1 MRRRKA
7 AGKSSGTKFGQKLWG
22 TKPGRTSAQGSCHTK
37 CMAASPIFNV
47 QLLLTPSCM
56 NLTSPPPPRPRID
69 IPGVA
74 NSTRGDN
81 DFSLIFSLAEHRQR
95 QEAREQ
101 SNRTS
106 CCIFS
111 TSRVRLGHLARDFS
125 PISLRAK
132 SIQRFSLAQPHSQHW
147 RSMCSRGSQDG
158 QSVPAAPIA
167 SVPTRS

>member
-1 MRRRKA
+1 MYFQLETGDSRYCPPRQR
-7 AGKSSGTKFGQKLWG
+7 GCKSAESLRAQNLAQKFGGTK
-22 TKPGRTSAQGSCHTK
+22 TGRTSAQGSCHTK

-81 DFSLIFSLAEHRQR
+81 DFSLIFPLAEHRQR

-101 SNRTS
+101 SNR
-106 CCIFS
+106 
-111 TSRVRLGHLARDFS
+111 
-125 PISLRAK
+125 
-132 SIQRFSLAQPHSQHW
+132 
-147 RSMCSRGSQDG
+147 
-158 QSVPAAPIA
+158 
-167 SVPTRS
+167 